1 MQKGNE
7 KTASY
12 NALKRFLFGWLPLR
26 HTIAAETAALGDL
39 T

>member
-1 MQKGNE
+1 MRKGNE

-12 NALKRFLFGWLPLR
+12 NALKRFLSGWLSLQ